1 MKKKTFIFS
10 SKVCNMCA
18 HHVKRGGH
26 VQKIFFSFQKKK
38 KKNFQG
44 TILEGGSYIE
54 NLKIER
60 QPSKKYQIFNTNL
73 FTIDDD

>member
-26 VQKIFFSFQKKK
+26 VQKRFFSFEE
-38 KKNFQG
+38 KNFQG
-44 TILEGGSYIE
+44 TILKGGSYIE